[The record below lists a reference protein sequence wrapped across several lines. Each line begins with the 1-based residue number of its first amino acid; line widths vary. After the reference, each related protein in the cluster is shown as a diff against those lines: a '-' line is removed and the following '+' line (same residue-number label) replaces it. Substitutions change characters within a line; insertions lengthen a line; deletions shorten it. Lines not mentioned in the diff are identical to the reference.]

1 MKKLFTLLFCALAV
15 SASASASE
23 LPLVDQCINVLL
35 GNEVP
40 TKLMAANLDANQDGA
55 ITIDDVTTLIDM
67 ALAAQDVNRAP
78 ARDIDVDAIIDQAIK
93 SETGEPN
100 IHDVNQAVD
109 HNLSNK

>member
-1 MKKLFTLLFCALAV
+1 MKKFFTLLFCVAAMSV
-15 SASASASE
+15 AANASE
-23 LPLVDQCINVLL
+23 NALVDRCINVLL

-78 ARDIDVDAIIDQAIK
+78 ARDIDVDAIVDQAIK

-100 IHDVNQAVD
+100 IHDVNQAID
-109 HNLSNK
+109 HNLKNK